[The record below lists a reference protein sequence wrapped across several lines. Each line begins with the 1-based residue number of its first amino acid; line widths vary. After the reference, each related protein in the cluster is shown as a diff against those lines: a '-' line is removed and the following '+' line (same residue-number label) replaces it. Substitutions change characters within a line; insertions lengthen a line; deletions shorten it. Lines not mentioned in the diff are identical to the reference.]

1 MPENAALPLLLEVY
15 GLEPDPQAAERIAA
29 GLSGMCSRIIAMS
42 VENGWHLE
50 SFANDEAVD
59 E

>member
-1 MPENAALPLLLEVY
+1 MPENAVLPLLLEVY
-15 GLEPDPQAAERIAA
+15 GHELEPQAAERIAG
-29 GLSGMCSRIIAMS
+29 GLSGMCRRIIAMS